1 MSTLTYLTT
10 WRAISA
16 RIHGLEKAAAVHA
29 RFLASHSG
37 SPYGAD
43 KALQKHCQDILAS
56 VEEFHQSSSAYMPA
70 AALSAINRFMADGG
84 KQIRD
89 NIAGDTLLV
98 RTIIV
103 KLLAFESE
111 MTYCLDSPTEGIR
124 SASELAFMHLQ
135 RLIVADGE
143 YREKWQ
149 KAFAQ
154 HETRCE
160 MLGALHLLWHGI
172 WAFKVDAT
180 GGKTDL
186 VYQEPPNVASAPAAL
201 GMILTEWKR
210 SDGDVT
216 AAYAAARRQAALY
229 SGGILAGLE
238 LATHRYLVAVTE
250 KQIQPPADAI
260 ADAVTYRHINIAVN
274 PELPSVA
281 AKRLAK

>member
-1 MSTLTYLTT
+1 MSILTYLTA

-16 RIHGLEKAAAVHA
+16 RIHGLEKAAATHA
-29 RFLASHSG
+29 RFLASQSR

-43 KALQKHCQDILAS
+43 NALQQQCRDILAS
-56 VEEFHQSSSAYMPA
+56 VEEFHKSSSAYIPSV
-70 AALSAINRFMADGG
+70 ALSAIDRFMADGG
-84 KQIRD
+84 KQIRENTASD
-89 NIAGDTLLV
+89 ATLV
-98 RTIIV
+98 RTTIV

-111 MTYCLDSPTEGIR
+111 MTYCLDSPTERIR
-124 SASELAFMHLQ
+124 SVSEVAFMHLQ

-149 KAFAQ
+149 DAFIQ
-154 HETRCE
+154 RETRCE

-186 VYQEPPNVASAPAAL
+186 VYQEPPDVGSAPAAL

-210 SDGDVT
+210 AVGDVD
-216 AAYAAARRQAALY
+216 AAYAAAREQAAIY

-238 LATHRYLVAVTE
+238 LATHRYLVVVTE
-250 KQIQPPADAI
+250 KQTQPPADMIKDAI
-260 ADAVTYRHINIAVN
+260 IYRHINIAVN
-274 PELPSVA
+274 PEPPSVA
-281 AKRLAK
+281 AKKLSR